1 MSDDTGFTFTG
12 RGRFVRADK
21 FVTKAGKD
29 IITIILEVDGKYP
42 QVVPVKVF
50 GRLAE
55 TASSFKAGEIVEVT
69 GRLGGR
75 DWNGKVYGDI
85 VAETV
90 EAMQVPT
97 NGGIEP
103 PAPADDSSEIPF

>member
-12 RGRFVRADK
+12 RGLFIRADK

-29 IITIILEVDGKYP
+29 IITLILEVDGRFP
-42 QVVPVKVF
+42 QKVPIKVF

-55 TASSFKAGEIVEVT
+55 TAGSLKPGEIVEVT

-90 EAMQVPT
+90 EAALAPT
-97 NGGIEP
+97 NGS
-103 PAPADDSSEIPF
+103 APVAPIDDPGSIPF